1 MKRNQKTS
9 VNRLIDG
16 FLGNKP
22 KQKSFVSQR
31 DVTEI
36 INIIKHL
43 FYPNVKKPAK
53 PYFSKKAEVK
63 RLFRLLKGQIK
74 CATLE
79 FNADCDAEKVTCDFF
94 DALPK
99 IKETL
104 DKDLDAFIAGDPAA
118 KSKNEVILCYPGFHA
133 IFTYRLAH
141 KLDELK
147 VPVLPRVFTELAH
160 VKTGIDV
167 HPSAKIGE
175 RFFIDHGTGVVI
187 GETSVIGNGVK
198 LYQGV
203 TLGAISL
210 KNAEGLRG
218 VKRHPTVMDGV
229 TVYANATVLGG
240 DTVIGENV
248 TIPSA
253 AFITKSVFKGE
264 PVTD

>member
-22 KQKSFVSQR
+22 KQKNFVSQR

-63 RLFRLLKGQIK
+63 RLFKLTKGQIE
-74 CATLE
+74 CATRSQSD
-79 FNADCDAEKVTCDFF
+79 NCNAEKITCEFF
-94 DALPK
+94 DSLPE
-99 IKETL
+99 IKEKL
-104 DKDLDAFIAGDPAA
+104 DKDLDAFIVGDPAA

-141 KLDELK
+141 RLDELK
-147 VPVLPRVFTELAH
+147 VPILPRVFTELAH

-229 TVYANATVLGG
+229 TIYANATVLGG

-253 AFITKSVFKGE
+253 AFITKSVYKDE
-264 PVTD
+264 AVVC